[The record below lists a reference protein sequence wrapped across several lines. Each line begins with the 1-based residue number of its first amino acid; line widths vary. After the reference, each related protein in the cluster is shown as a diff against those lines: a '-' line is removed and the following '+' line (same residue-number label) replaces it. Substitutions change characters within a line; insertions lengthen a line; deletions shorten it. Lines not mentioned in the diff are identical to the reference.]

1 MLRRLRRSALILA
14 AAILAFNA
22 SASDSLAPWASNTQ
36 PGDAPKNHVEQI
48 VGAGGEKHTYVV
60 VHGGT
65 MDGTN
70 CRTPMGTGMN
80 REGAIEQSWQS
91 NRAVRMENV
100 GQTDV
105 VDPWLSDGRNNFRN
119 IKEIVASVVTPGMSD
134 GEKARALWY
143 QQIQHRYH
151 SSAGGEDLGDPVK
164 VFNIYG
170 LNPCGKDAMMMGGLW
185 KQVGL
190 KGAPVR
196 LVGHAIAQVNYDGG
210 WHVMD
215 GDLGMIYLLRD
226 NETLASDREL
236 ARDHDLVKRTHTM
249 GLLVDDSRMR
259 DERTAAMFVSEE
271 PIQGSRACKTDTT
284 MQMTLRPGEALVWRW
299 GHLKPARHMSPSQ
312 FLYPDN
318 ICNGLWEYRPDFGGE
333 VWKKGAMKVENVVS
347 GPEGLA
353 AENGKTGTVVWK
365 ITSPYAFVGG
375 HLETEASGARLAV
388 SSDGAKW
395 TDVAK
400 SNFDKFFPLE
410 GNPYYQYQLRCEL
423 PAGAKLK
430 RLAVINDLQMAL
442 LALPEM
448 TVGENRF
455 TYSDTSSGERKVR
468 ITHEW
473 VERSTSKPPEAPE
486 AVYPPDGGQA
496 EGTDFAFR
504 WSVPKDPDSDKITDY
519 HFMLAN
525 RQDMRWPLSTNFE
538 KLISRTAD
546 KGKAQYTLP
555 STGLLTGGKTYYWR
569 VQAKDEK
576 GVWGPWSK
584 TFSFTPNAPNYPVDI
599 ALNYDKDKGI
609 GVLKWKANPIG
620 EKPVKYRVYGS
631 DEKGF
636 SVSDVPYQVSIGASK
651 ELKPE
656 FPANFIA
663 ETTTTELAVMGDGV
677 ELPNTNK
684 TYYRVVAVDAQGK
697 RSGPSDYATAPRPTI
712 YGKPATQAK
721 VGVQYHGQLQANRSL
736 GDLRLRMV
744 NGKET
749 ANYWDIEKPKFA
761 IEQGPP
767 APAPPAWLKID
778 PATGVLSGT
787 PDAAGKFDVAV
798 TVTIDQEVRKLDDNT
813 LGWGQEK
820 VISTSTERVGSATRK
835 YSIEISR

>member
-1 MLRRLRRSALILA
+1 MTRLI
-14 AAILAFNA
+14 
-22 SASDSLAPWASNTQ
+22 SLAMALLSCCTAFAADKRVTAAGAGNALEPWASKAR
-36 PGDAPKNHVEQI
+36 PSDVARNHVVDVTSAEH
-48 VGAGGEKHTYVV
+48 KYVV
-60 VHGGT
+60 LHGGT

-80 REGAIEQSWQS
+80 REGAIEQTWQS

-119 IKEIVASVVTPGMSD
+119 IKELVASAVAPGMSD
-134 GEKARALWY
+134 AEKARALWY
-143 QQIQHRYH
+143 QQIRHRYH

-164 VFNIYG
+164 VFNVYG

-196 LVGHAIAQVNYDGG
+196 LVGHAIAQVHYDGD

-226 NETLASDREL
+226 NQTLASDRQL

-249 GLLVDDSRMR
+249 GLLVDDSRAR
-259 DERTAAMFVSEE
+259 DEHAAAMFVSEE
-271 PIQGSRACKTDTT
+271 PIQGSRACKADTT
-284 MQMTLRPGEALVWRW
+284 MSMTLRPGEALVWRW
-299 GHLKPARHMSPSQ
+299 GHKPAKHVSPNQ

-318 ICNGLWEYRPDFGGE
+318 VCNGLWEYRPDFAGA
-333 VWKKGAMKVENVVS
+333 VWKKGATKVENVAA
-347 GPEGLA
+347 GPDGLA
-353 AENGKTGTVVWK
+353 AQDGKTGTVVWR
-365 ITSPYAFVGG
+365 IASPYAFVGG
-375 HLETEASGARLAV
+375 HLEADAAGAKFSV
-388 SSDGAKW
+388 SPDGAKW
-395 TDVAK
+395 TDIPGG
-400 SNFDKFFPLE
+400 NFDKFFPLE

-430 RLAVINDLQMAL
+430 RLAIVNDLQMAL

-448 TVGENRF
+448 TVGQNTF
-455 TYSDTSSGERKVR
+455 TYTDKSGGERNVR

-473 VERSTSKPPEAPE
+473 VERSTSKPPAAPA
-486 AVYPPDGGQA
+486 AVYPPDGGRA

-504 WSVPKDPDSDKITDY
+504 WRVPEDPDGDRITDY
-519 HFMLAN
+519 HFVLAD
-525 RQDMRWPLSTNFE
+525 RPDVRWPLSTNFE

-555 STGLLTGGKTYYWR
+555 GIGLLTGDATYYWR
-569 VQAKDEK
+569 VRAKDEK

-584 TFSFTPNAPNYPVDI
+584 TFNFTPKAPNYPVDV
-599 ALNYDKDKGI
+599 ALGYDDQQEV
-609 GVLKWKANPIG
+609 GVLKWKANPAG
-620 EKPVKYRVYGS
+620 EKPVNYRVYGS

-636 SVSDVPYQVSIGASK
+636 SVSDVPYKVSVATSK

-663 ETTTTELAVMGDGV
+663 ETSATELAVMGGGV
-677 ELPNTNK
+677 ESPDANK
-684 TYYRVVAVDAQGK
+684 TYYRVVAVDAQGQ

-712 YGKPATQAK
+712 YGRPVTRAK
-721 VGVQYHGQLQANRSL
+721 VGTEYRCPLHANRSL
-736 GDLRLRMV
+736 GDLQLRMV
-744 NGKET
+744 GGKET
-749 ANYWDIEKPKFA
+749 ANFWDVEKPRFA
-761 IEQGPP
+761 LDAG
-767 APAPPAWLKID
+767 PAWLKID
-778 PATGVLSGT
+778 PATGLLSGT
-787 PDAAGKFDVAV
+787 PDAAGKVDVAV
-798 TVTIDQEVRKLDDNT
+798 TVTIDRDVRKLDDGR
-813 LGWGQEK
+813 LGWGVEK

-835 YSIEISR
+835 YSIEISN

>member
-1 MLRRLRRSALILA
+1 MRRFVVLGLPLLVFLLTTGGASSDTALE
-14 AAILAFNA
+14 
-22 SASDSLAPWASNTQ
+22 PWASKAK
-36 PGDAPKNHVEQI
+36 PGDMAKSHVENI
-48 VGAGGEKHTYVV
+48 TTGKHKYIV

-65 MDGTN
+65 MDGAN
-70 CRTPMGTGMN
+70 CRLPMGCGMN
-80 REGAIEQSWQS
+80 REGAIEQTWQS

-100 GQTDV
+100 GQIDV

-119 IKEIVASVVTPGMSD
+119 IKEIVASVVAPGMSD
-134 GEKARALWY
+134 GEKALALWY

-196 LVGHAIAQVNYDGG
+196 LVGHAIAQVHYDGD

-226 NETLASDREL
+226 NETLASDRQL

-259 DERTAAMFVSEE
+259 DERAAAMFVSED
-271 PIQGSRACKTDTT
+271 PIQGSRACKEDTT
-284 MQMTLRPGEALVWRW
+284 MKMTLRPGEALVWRW
-299 GHLKPARHMSPSQ
+299 GHLKPAKHVSPNQ

-318 ICNGLWEYRPDFGGE
+318 ICNGLWEYRPDFNGE
-333 VWKKGAMKVENVVS
+333 CGRRALKAENVVS

-353 AENGKTGTVVWK
+353 AEKGKAGTVVWK
-365 ITSPYAFVGG
+365 ITSPYPFVGG
-375 HLETEASGARLAV
+375 RLETEASGARFAV

-395 TDVAK
+395 TEVTL
-400 SNFDKFFPLE
+400 SNFDKFFPLN

-423 PAGAKLK
+423 PDGAKVK

-448 TVGENRF
+448 TVGQNSF
-455 TYSDTSSGERKVR
+455 TYTDKSLGERKVR

-504 WSVPKDPDSDKITDY
+504 WSVPKGPDGDKITDY

-525 RQDMRWPLSTNFE
+525 RQDMRWPLSTNFD

-546 KGKAQYTLP
+546 KGK
-555 STGLLTGGKTYYWR
+555 R
-569 VQAKDEK
+569 N
-576 GVWGPWSK
+576 
-584 TFSFTPNAPNYPVDI
+584 TPC
-599 ALNYDKDKGI
+599 
-609 GVLKWKANPIG
+609 
-620 EKPVKYRVYGS
+620 
-631 DEKGF
+631 
-636 SVSDVPYQVSIGASK
+636 
-651 ELKPE
+651 
-656 FPANFIA
+656 PARA
-663 ETTTTELAVMGDGV
+663 C
-677 ELPNTNK
+677 
-684 TYYRVVAVDAQGK
+684 
-697 RSGPSDYATAPRPTI
+697 
-712 YGKPATQAK
+712 
-721 VGVQYHGQLQANRSL
+721 
-736 GDLRLRMV
+736 
-744 NGKET
+744 
-749 ANYWDIEKPKFA
+749 
-761 IEQGPP
+761 
-767 APAPPAWLKID
+767 
-778 PATGVLSGT
+778 
-787 PDAAGKFDVAV
+787 
-798 TVTIDQEVRKLDDNT
+798 
-813 LGWGQEK
+813 
-820 VISTSTERVGSATRK
+820 
-835 YSIEISR
+835 